1 MTKEQLAKRLQ
12 LLEQG
17 MNNILMEEK
26 RAEMQLSAV
35 RDQRLQQEGAMLVL
49 QNLIAEMEKAPNG
62 NTGTSK

>member
-1 MTKEQLAKRLQ
+1 MSKEQLAQRLQ

-26 RAEMQLSAV
+26 RAEMQLSAI

-49 QNLIAEMEKAPNG
+49 QNLIAEMERAPNG
-62 NTGTSK
+62 NTGTSE